1 MTTNLLYRK
10 GDEMSRVSRGFRFT
24 ARFIKWLALTVVFS
38 VIALILWRIFS
49 SKTPKALKAMIPN
62 EKLAAAY
69 EEHGNDLYI
78 FNQDQKS
85 ITTAERN
92 RGYYTVS
99 ECYIIPEANQI
110 QLVFR
115 YNNSTVRSI
124 AEDKEL
130 EEIPPLDAYLFDFSL
145 SVQLDLTPEND
156 TDNGGN
162 IKEAVEYRRIKPS
175 QMLHERK
182 TLYNYYRYV
191 FDFDDIGLSLSE
203 VIESGELLAIYS
215 DIYFCYETGVD
226 YGETADGVLCI
237 YDYKTDVVEQRLK
250 ARDRRA
256 IKDFIK
262 G

>member
-1 MTTNLLYRK
+1 
-10 GDEMSRVSRGFRFT
+10 MSRVSRGFRFT
-24 ARFIKWLALTVVFS
+24 ARFIKGLALAVVFS

-49 SKTPKALKAMIPN
+49 SSTPKELKAMIPN

-69 EEHGNDLYI
+69 ETHGKDLYM

-85 ITTAERN
+85 ITTAQRN

-99 ECYIIPEANQI
+99 ECYIIPAANQI

-124 AEDKEL
+124 AEDKGL
-130 EEIPPLDAYLFDFSL
+130 EEIPSLDAYLFDLTL

-156 TDNGGN
+156 TDNGGD

-175 QMLHERK
+175 QTLHGRK
-182 TLYNYYRYV
+182 ALYNYYRYV
-191 FDFDDIGLSLSE
+191 FDFDDIGVSLTE
-203 VIESGELLAIYS
+203 AIESGELLAVYT
-215 DIYFCYETGVD
+215 DIYFCYETEVD
-226 YGETADGVLCI
+226 YEETADGVLCI
-237 YDYKTDVVEQRLK
+237 YDYKTDIVEQRLK
-250 ARDRRA
+250 GRDRRA
-256 IKDFIK
+256 IKNFIK

>member
-1 MTTNLLYRK
+1 
-10 GDEMSRVSRGFRFT
+10 MSRVSRGFRFT
-24 ARFIKWLALTVVFS
+24 VRFIKWLALTVVFS

-49 SKTPKALKAMIPN
+49 SSTPKELKAMIPN

-69 EEHGNDLYI
+69 EEHGNKLYI

-85 ITTAERN
+85 ITTADRN

-130 EEIPPLDAYLFDFSL
+130 EAIPSLDAYLFDFSL
-145 SVQLDLTPEND
+145 SVQLDLTPEDD

-175 QMLHERK
+175 QTLHERK
-182 TLYNYYRYV
+182 ALYNYYRYV

-203 VIESGELLAIYS
+203 IIESGELLAIYS
-215 DIYFCYETGVD
+215 DIYFCYETEVN
-226 YGETADGVLCI
+226 YEETADGVLCI
-237 YDYKTDVVEQRLK
+237 YDYKTDIVEQRLK

>member
-1 MTTNLLYRK
+1 
-10 GDEMSRVSRGFRFT
+10 MSRVSRGFRFT
-24 ARFIKWLALTVVFS
+24 ARFIKGLALAVVFS

-49 SKTPKALKAMIPN
+49 SSTPKELKSMIPN

-69 EEHGNDLYI
+69 ETHGKDLYI

-85 ITTAERN
+85 ITTAAHN

-99 ECYIIPEANQI
+99 ECYIIPDANQI

-130 EEIPPLDAYLFDFSL
+130 EEVPSLDAYLFDFSL

-156 TDNGGN
+156 TDNGGD

-175 QMLHERK
+175 QTLHGRK
-182 TLYNYYRYV
+182 ALYNYYRYV
-191 FDFDDIGLSLSE
+191 FDFDDVGLSLTD
-203 VIESGELLAIYS
+203 VIESGELLAIYG
-215 DIYFCYETGVD
+215 DIYFCYETEVD
-226 YGETADGVLCI
+226 YAETADGVLCL
-237 YDYKTDVVEQRLK
+237 YDYKTDIVEQRLK
-250 ARDRRA
+250 GRDCRA
-256 IKDFIK
+256 LKKFIK